1 MQWEMIL
8 LLHMAAPFVVYYVAR
23 DRIERCK
30 RKRAA
35 ARPKG

>member
-1 MQWEMIL
+1 MIL
-8 LLHMAAPFVVYYVAR
+8 LLHMAALFVVYYVAR